1 MKIFIADDEQPARHR
16 LNRLIQ
22 ELGSD
27 YQVIGEASNG
37 EETVHKCNTLRPDLI
52 LLDIRMPIMDG
63 INVAR
68 ELAKFDAPPVIVFV
82 TAYDEHAL
90 QAFESN
96 AIDYLLKP
104 IRKERL
110 LTALEKAKVFNQ
122 ARWHSLEK
130 SQLGSEKSR
139 SHICV
144 LERGELTLIRVSD
157 IRFFMA
163 DQKYVVARI
172 PERQILIDESLKSLE
187 KEFPGLLIRAHRNA
201 LVAFEHIQSLEKSA
215 LGGYRICFRDVPE
228 KIEVSR
234 RNATTIR
241 SVLRNSA

>member
-1 MKIFIADDEQPARHR
+1 MKILIADDEQPARQR

-22 ELGSD
+22 ELGND
-27 YQVIGEASNG
+27 YRVIAEASNG
-37 EETVHKCNTLRPDLI
+37 EETVHKCNALRPDLV

-68 ELAKFDAPPVIVFV
+68 ELAYFETPPVIVFV

-90 QAFESN
+90 QAFDSN

-110 LTALEKAKVFNQ
+110 LTALEKAKVFSR
-122 ARWHSLEK
+122 ARWQLLEK
-130 SQLGSEKSR
+130 SQLGSEKNR

-144 LERGELTLIRVSD
+144 LERGELTLVRVSD

-163 DQKYVVARI
+163 DQKYVVART

-187 KEFPGLLIRAHRNA
+187 KDFPNLFIRAHRNA
-201 LVAFEHIQSLEKSA
+201 LVAFEHIQSLEKTA
-215 LGGYRICFRDVPE
+215 LGGYRIRFDDVPE

-241 SVLRNSA
+241 SILRNYA